1 MENIE
6 NDDYKEDERKEDEE
20 ENSIDKNVQDK
31 SETDFIADHMDYR
44 IRWIR
49 DRVLK
54 FLGLTDQE
62 HLFDDLINANNRYFE
77 DKLLNF
83 LILDLYG
90 VTDLE
95 KKLIFFYKTY
105 VSEIIQ
111 EEISV
116 WEERKVE
123 IYDDEKKKKLKK
135 IPKKVKKGKVQPG
148 KISPVPIAISTSTLH
163 TPSIPES
170 TEEEEDEDE
179 DEREQNESDDL
190 FRKKEDLK
198 SLSEISYFAPP
209 PGEEDKYILT
219 KKLVEKVIQIPALHI
234 ICGQIDGNRTDLQG
248 ITFFYFMRSSD
259 EGIPSFDSYEECLDR
274 IPNYIVV
281 GSLDS
286 RFLASLNNIL
296 VNVFKPLME
305 NQFRESE
312 PLQVE
317 KRKEVDDEMLMQP
330 PSAFLAPSVLISE
343 PVLPARRKENIEEI
357 ISQESLKDSKVKS
370 SFRKF
375 RGSDISKP
383 SRSYSLSE
391 LRKNPMVEQIKKD
404 ILDYLDNLIES
415 TEWTLE
421 HIEGDI
427 LLAMPNIPELNDPAI
442 TDDMLLQNK
451 KIVEQMEEVIMSWE
465 KHILKIMESYMNKV
479 IPEKGLLAIYQY
491 WQDYETGFTMLIE
504 QLKMPIIKRILA
516 LLEKIYSP
524 ISSSFQYFQAEL
536 WKHYVEATDNN
547 KFIQTL
553 MRYFK
558 LITESDSFESIAEC
572 IPSLMEGLRML
583 WVLSSYYCREDK
595 MILLMDRISWQLCEN
610 VRRNLAIVSLFKKPL
625 EEILK
630 KTSTGSTMLRQWK
643 TSYLKTRMDIE
654 VSGKGIRW
662 ELDQKHLFQ
671 DTEYIAEVCSD
682 LHKIAN
688 VLEDFYNIFGP
699 DLKSIINDPAQIDAV
714 VKQVDALVVPIEEVD
729 FDIFNVFN
737 KENWEA
743 LTAWFYEQ
751 VTYLE
756 DKAKF
761 YIDECFTVLI
771 SAENALEMLLKFK
784 NIKTRASIQSL
795 LLRKFDLIMQ
805 QFSKEINIVENI
817 YNRNKRQPPLL
828 TYHPPMAG
836 AIFWVRQLFHRLRRP
851 VLIFQEIRILKHNEM
866 KLLAFRQYVDL
877 AKQLKEFEEAKFN
890 TWLEKAVLT
899 ITTIMKKSLLRM
911 VRVERDFPATLTF
924 PDDQQVTKDLSP
936 VHPMSKTKIK
946 NVGSN
951 LSTPHESLVK
961 HGVVISKPSVEI
973 ESIPSSRII
982 SMTQPRQEGKTD
994 AKGSSLKEAGKSS
1007 TVSSDKHDTRAK
1019 ITWKEFMSGAIL
1031 LECQLQF
1038 QVNFD
1043 WEVFEVIREAELMEQ
1058 LGFEL
1063 PATIRDVG
1071 IQKNRLRTDIDVIER
1086 LIDQYN
1092 NVLETLDKADVQLLK
1107 KTLQDV
1113 EKHIQPGVTRF
1124 NWNSLSISDF
1134 AANCNRILKN
1144 LNSTINQ
1151 VEQIKKELDNRINS
1165 ELESYHLFSTKKEIA
1180 ESEILLPCKT
1190 YFMEV
1195 KNRRSEL
1202 ALSMLNAYQ
1211 SISPMLIKLESL
1223 VLGTSTGKSPAMQL
1237 LYEKYEKKIFAA
1249 FIMCMVRN
1257 MELLNK
1263 ILNNTK
1269 PIFQVDAILIA
1280 SEVVLRPSP
1289 GEIYNIICQDV
1300 RDLLERL
1307 KVFPRWMNGTCL
1319 ECKPQKKELSEH
1331 FVLFS
1336 FFEDV
1341 MSVRIINELI
1351 KVVQDTAYRISVE
1364 CSRYVYRWKK
1374 YSNLWSFDKN
1384 LACEKFAATKPT
1396 LIQYDEKFTFYEGIL
1411 EEVEDM
1417 SSYFD
1422 INSVRLNLI
1431 PLLSSIEGQAKE
1443 WKQVLGNYLLSD
1455 TVQAMNQLKTQIE
1468 TFRSEIELVV
1478 TGLERFMSI
1487 MQAITDVRNMAIQAE
1502 VQYLSYQEC
1511 FRTMRTHAIEFSL
1524 SDEAMAYQLQRNW
1537 ESLYLGA
1544 FYRASTLESTIE
1556 KFAEL
1561 IQGEIQQFL
1570 DDTVKF
1576 IKDFEMNG
1584 PGSTGDDLELGLKK
1598 MDEYGKQ
1605 INKYEETRLNLI
1617 KYEILFDLPPADYSP
1632 FLKVKTDYEN
1642 MEKLYDLY
1650 KQQRQERE
1658 IWAKT
1663 LWVNLN
1669 PQLLIDGMEHFI
1681 RELRRLPKSIRD
1693 MNVGHALDANMKS
1706 FKNSVPLFIE
1716 LKNEAMR
1723 ERHWQE
1729 LMKRTGQYFDMDPN
1743 RFTLENMFAMELG
1756 KYQDIAQDI
1765 VTQAVKELA
1774 IERGVKE
1781 LAEVWKSMEFNVVK
1795 HYKGTEDR
1803 GFILGPLDELNLI
1816 LEDNMLTVHSMAASQ
1831 FIGPFLSSVQKWER
1845 TMHTI
1850 SEVLEV
1856 WTELQRKW
1864 LYLEGI
1870 FVGGDIRF
1878 QLPDETKKF
1887 DDIDQAF
1894 KKIMSDTSKRRNV
1907 MECCTIYGRK
1917 DEFEAMIAALEKCQ
1931 KSLKEYL
1938 CNKRIIFPR
1947 FNFISDDEL
1956 LTILGNS
1963 NPAVIQEH
1971 VGKMFDNLDKF
1982 KLVPDN
1988 ADRLIVTALISCERE
2003 VMEFRNP
2010 VDTEYTIEIWMGLA
2024 LEEMKKSNR
2033 YLTKKAVYNYGKV
2046 RKARTEWI
2054 LEFQGMMV
2062 ITANQIWW
2070 TAEVENVFDKISQG
2084 KKRAM
2089 KEYLQQLNDQL
2100 DEVVTLMGSDILTNN
2115 DRKKIDMVLTID
2127 VHIRDIIEIFVRD
2140 SIIEPTEFEW
2150 ESQLRFYWVHDLD
2163 NIWANQCTGTFEY
2176 GYEYMGLNGRLV
2188 ITPLTDRIYL
2198 TITQALSMHLGGAPA
2213 GPAGTGKTETVKDLA
2228 KALGLLCIVTNCGE
2242 GMDYI
2247 AIGKTL
2253 GGLAQCGA
2261 WGCFDEFNRID
2272 SSVLSVISTQL
2283 QTIRSALQVKAQ
2295 RFTFEGQDIMLD
2307 SKVGVFITMNP
2318 GYAGRTELPESVKAL
2333 FRPVVCIV
2341 PDNEL
2346 ICQIKL
2352 FSSGFLTAKPLAK
2365 KMTVLYKLA
2374 SEQLSKQT
2382 HYDFGLRALKSVL
2395 NMAGQLKRTFS
2406 DLPENIV
2413 LMRALRDMNLPKFI
2427 YDDVPLFLGL
2437 IKDLFPDLD
2446 CPRVHYPAFN
2456 DAVETK
2462 LQEHG
2467 YIVLPEQV
2475 DKVIQL
2481 YEVMMTRHSTMLIG
2495 PTGGGKTVVIE
2506 TLCKA
2511 QTHLGKP
2518 TKLYILNPKACTVI
2532 ELYGMLEPTTR
2543 DWTDGL
2549 LSNIFREINRPLDSG
2564 KDERK
2569 YIVFDGDV
2577 DALWIEN
2584 MNSVMDDNK
2593 LLTLANQERIKMQDH
2608 CSLLFEVGDLQYA
2621 SPATVSRAGMV
2632 YVDPKNLG
2640 YQPYMDKWILGK
2652 SNADQ
2657 DFLRGMC
2664 EKYVHGSLKLIIEG
2678 MLGLQAVEPLRMII
2692 PQTDLNMVI
2701 QLCYMFD
2708 GLLSLKDESAEVGY
2722 KKSTEV
2728 IQEEDSSLM
2737 AKEELLEA
2745 MYVQACYWSFGA
2757 SIVDDARP
2765 TFDEYIKKIYGL
2777 MQVQDTSTKM
2787 ATLRYIPVSFP
2798 TMYDYVLDVKKK
2810 VWMAWKWLV
2819 PTYIHDR
2826 QKTFSDILVQTI
2838 DTLRTTWLVNLMS
2851 ILQKPV
2857 LLVGETGTSKTA
2869 IIHEF
2874 LRNLPPEKYEQLLIN
2889 FSSRTTSMDVQ
2900 NNIESVVEKR
2910 SREVFGPPPGKKLI
2924 VFIDDMNMPMVDS
2937 YGTQQPIALLKL
2949 LFERGGFYDRGR
2961 DLNWKYMKDIYY
2973 LAAMGEPGG
2982 GRNEVDPRFISMFAV
2997 YNVTIPSSE
3006 TLNYIY
3012 TSILS
3017 GHLQT
3022 FSEEIQSIANR
3033 LVQLMLE
3040 IYEVIL
3046 KELLPTPS
3054 KFHYIFN
3061 MRDLSRI
3068 TAGLLQSHPN
3078 FYPGVKQFVRLWRNE
3093 VTRVMCD
3100 RLISVQDENFVI
3112 DQLIDKIQNYWEL
3125 EPEVI
3130 QYSLR
3135 DPMLYGDFRN
3145 ACNEDELRFYE
3156 DLLDYE
3162 AVYNLFLEIFDEYN
3176 ERLRTKLHMVLFNDA
3191 LEHLTRVH
3199 RALRMHRGHVLVIGA
3214 GGSGK
3219 KSVIKLASFAAN
3231 YQLFQIVLSRG
3242 YNEAMFRED
3251 MKNLYNIV
3259 GVEDKRVVF
3268 MFTSADIKNESF
3280 LELVNNMLAINSVPA
3295 LFNEEER
3302 DAIVS
3307 SCREAAAKAGYDIS
3321 KKSVWSYFVK
3331 TCITNLRIALAMSP
3345 SGDALRTRCRNYPGL
3360 INNTTID
3367 WMFPWPQEALIAVAN
3382 VLLRDNPMVP
3392 EEYREMIV
3400 NHIVYVHTS
3409 VLQYVVDFATKLKRR
3424 NYVTPRHFLDFINTY
3439 LKLLTEKK
3447 NFINSHCMR
3456 LSGGLQK
3463 IAEASMT
3470 LIELNKVLAVQRVK
3484 VADQT
3489 KNCERLL
3496 ATIGE
3501 SADMA
3506 MEKKRLSEEKKK
3518 EIEDKKKII
3527 TKEETEAKQALAE
3540 AQPALDAARL
3550 ALSELDKADITEIR
3564 SFATPP
3570 EPVQIVSEC
3579 VAMLRGVKDVSWK
3592 TAKGMMSDPGFLKS
3606 LQEMNVDQITLK
3618 QQQAVRTHLKKTD
3631 KLDQMQIISKA
3642 GYGLYKFVLA
3652 VLDYCSVYK
3661 EVKPKM
3667 DRVQIL
3673 ETESEKTR
3681 RALEKEERELKR
3693 LEKTIEE
3700 LNAKYDIAMTKR
3712 QKLQDETDLLQRR
3725 LLAADK
3731 LISGLSSE
3739 NERWQKDL
3747 AVLQDDMEKITGNC
3761 LFGAAFLA
3769 YSGPFSYEFRNE
3781 MYSDWQKSIL
3791 EKELPLSKPFKL
3803 ETQLSDDVEIS
3814 TWNSEG
3820 LPPDELSVQNG
3831 ILTMKASRF
3840 PFCIDPQQQALNW
3853 IKKKEEK
3860 KNLKIISFMDAD
3872 FLKQVE
3878 LAIKYGSPVLL
3889 QVVDQ
3894 EIDPILDNVLSKNI
3908 QTAAGR
3914 TFVIIGDKEVDYDPR
3929 FRMYLTTKMTNPML
3943 DPALYAKAVVI
3954 NYMVTTAGLENQL
3967 LSVVVRTE
3975 RPDVEEQRETL
3986 ILETSEN
3993 KNLVQQLEDSLLRE
4007 IAADQGNMVDNIDL
4021 IETLDNIKSRANE
4034 VMTKLFLA
4042 EVTSADIDKLR
4053 EGYRPVAERG
4063 AILFSAL
4070 ADMATVN
4077 TMYQYSLISY
4087 VEVFIHSLKRS
4098 LPDPVLVK
4106 RLQNIIPTLTKNVYD
4121 YGCIGIFERH
4131 KLLFSLQICMKI
4143 EKSVGNIN
4151 QKQLDF
4157 FIKGSIVLEKSSR
4170 VNPTRWLPQSGWED
4184 ILKLASDFPDKFE
4197 QLPEELRDYEN
4208 EWKHWYDSDAPE
4220 SDGLP
4225 SDYSK
4230 RLTPFEKLM
4239 LIRCFR
4245 VDRVYRGIINYVT
4258 DIMGEQYITPP
4269 HISYDMIYEESTPTM
4284 PVVFLLSP
4292 GSDTTSELMK
4302 LADRYGCGGGKFKY
4316 LSLGQ
4321 GQNKIAMEL
4330 LDVAIARGQWLMLQ
4344 NCHLLLSFTKDLE
4357 KIVENI
4363 GKPHPD
4369 FRLWLTTEPTP
4380 SFPIGILQQSLKVV
4394 TEPPSGLKLNLQNTY
4409 INMRP
4414 QVLESC
4420 SHPLYKHLI
4429 YVLTFYH
4436 AVIQER
4442 RRYGK
4447 IGWNIKYDF
4456 NESDFNVCTIIL
4468 DTYLTKALATKESSV
4483 PWNNL
4488 KYLIGEVMYGGRVID
4503 SFDRRVAYTYMDEYF
4518 GDFLF
4523 DEFQPF
4529 YFYKNTVKYV
4539 IPPEGDRDDYL
4550 QFIEELPLVNT
4561 PEVFGLHPNAEIGY
4575 FTHAVKGI
4583 WRHLIELQPQ
4593 TAVTVIGIS
4602 KDEFIDNIA
4611 KEILVKIPELY
4622 DINKV
4627 KKNFGVAV
4635 TPTAIVLF
4643 QELERFNQL
4652 IKTITRTLNQL
4663 RKAIMGE
4670 IGMDAMLENISMALY
4685 NGNLPK
4691 EWAKFAP
4698 DTQKNLA
4705 GWMDHFQKRI
4715 DQYTSWSGANE
4726 PVVLWLS
4733 GLHVPETY
4741 LAALIQM
4748 ACRKNNWPLD
4758 HSVIYTTVTR
4768 FSKPDDIEER
4778 PDLGCYVYGLYLEGA
4793 RWDIEEHC
4801 LKRSHPKIL
4810 IEELP
4815 ILTIKPTE
4823 IHRLK
4828 LQNTFKTPVYIT
4840 LNRRNALGVGLV
4852 FEADLATPEHISHWV
4867 LQGVCLVLNTD

>member
-1 MENIE
+1 M
-6 NDDYKEDERKEDEE
+6 
-20 ENSIDKNVQDK
+20 
-31 SETDFIADHMDYR
+31 
-44 IRWIR
+44 
-49 DRVLK
+49 
-54 FLGLTDQE
+54 
-62 HLFDDLINANNRYFE
+62 
-77 DKLLNF
+77 
-83 LILDLYG
+83 
-90 VTDLE
+90 
-95 KKLIFFYKTY
+95 
-105 VSEIIQ
+105 
-111 EEISV
+111 
-116 WEERKVE
+116 
-123 IYDDEKKKKLKK
+123 
-135 IPKKVKKGKVQPG
+135 
-148 KISPVPIAISTSTLH
+148 
-163 TPSIPES
+163 
-170 TEEEEDEDE
+170 
-179 DEREQNESDDL
+179 
-190 FRKKEDLK
+190 
-198 SLSEISYFAPP
+198 
-209 PGEEDKYILT
+209 
-219 KKLVEKVIQIPALHI
+219 LV
-234 ICGQIDGNRTDLQG
+234 
-248 ITFFYFMRSSD
+248 
-259 EGIPSFDSYEECLDR
+259 
-274 IPNYIVV
+274 
-281 GSLDS
+281 
-286 RFLASLNNIL
+286 
-296 VNVFKPLME
+296 
-305 NQFRESE
+305 
-312 PLQVE
+312 
-317 KRKEVDDEMLMQP
+317 
-330 PSAFLAPSVLISE
+330 
-343 PVLPARRKENIEEI
+343 
-357 ISQESLKDSKVKS
+357 
-370 SFRKF
+370 
-375 RGSDISKP
+375 
-383 SRSYSLSE
+383 
-391 LRKNPMVEQIKKD
+391 
-404 ILDYLDNLIES
+404 
-415 TEWTLE
+415 
-421 HIEGDI
+421 
-427 LLAMPNIPELNDPAI
+427 
-442 TDDMLLQNK
+442 
-451 KIVEQMEEVIMSWE
+451 
-465 KHILKIMESYMNKV
+465 
-479 IPEKGLLAIYQY
+479 
-491 WQDYETGFTMLIE
+491 E
-504 QLKMPIIKRILA
+504 QLKMSIVKRILD
-516 LLEKIYSP
+516 LLEQIRSP
-524 ISSSFQYFQAEL
+524 IASSFQYFRTEL
-536 WKHYVEATDNN
+536 WKHYVEARDNN

-558 LITESDSFESIAEC
+558 LITESDSFESIEEC

-583 WVLSSYYCREDK
+583 WVLSSYYCREEK
-595 MILLMDRISWQLCEN
+595 MMQLVDRISWQLCEN
-610 VRRNLAIVSLFKKPL
+610 VKHNLAIVLLFKKPL

-630 KTSTGSTMLRQWK
+630 KTSAASSMLRQWK
-643 TSYLKTRMDIE
+643 RSYLKTRLDIE
-654 VSGKGIRW
+654 LSGKGIRW
-662 ELDQKHLFQ
+662 EFDQKRLFQ
-671 DTEYIAEVCSD
+671 NTEYIAEVCSD
-682 LHKIAN
+682 LYKIAG
-688 VLEDFYNIFGP
+688 VLQDFYNIFGP
-699 DLKSIINDPAQIDAV
+699 YLKSIINDPAQIDAV
-714 VKQVDALVVPIEEVD
+714 VKRVDALVVPIEEAD

-743 LTAWFYEQ
+743 MTAWFYEQ
-751 VTYLE
+751 VTFLE
-756 DKAKF
+756 DQAKF

-784 NIKTRASIQSL
+784 NIKTRAAIQEQ
-795 LLRKFDLIMQ
+795 LLRKFDVIMQ

-817 YNRNKRQPPLL
+817 YTRGKRHPPLL

-851 VLIFQEIRILKHNEM
+851 VLIFQEMLELKHSEP
-866 KLLAFRQYVDL
+866 KILAFSQYYDL
-877 AKQLKEFEEAKFN
+877 AKQLKEFEKTKFN
-890 TWLEKAVLT
+890 TWLDKAVLT
-899 ITTIMKKSLLRM
+899 VTTIMKKSILRI
-911 VRVERDFPATLTF
+911 VRVERDPPATLTF
-924 PDDQQVTKDLSP
+924 PDEQQATKDLQGL
-936 VHPMSKTKIK
+936 VHLISKTRSK
-946 NVGSN
+946 NMGSI
-951 LSTPHESLVK
+951 LSTPRESPVRPD
-961 HGVVISKPSVEI
+961 GVIISKLSAEI
-973 ESIPSSRII
+973 ESIASSRIV
-982 SMTQPRQEGKTD
+982 STVQPRPEGKTD
-994 AKGSSLKEAGKSS
+994 TKVSSLKEAGKSS
-1007 TVSSDKHDTRAK
+1007 TVSSEKHDARAK
-1019 ITWKEFMSGAIL
+1019 ISWKEFMSGAIL
-1031 LECQLQF
+1031 LECQLRF

-1043 WEVFEVIREAELMEQ
+1043 WEVFEIIREAELMEQ

-1063 PATIRDVG
+1063 PATVRDVG
-1071 IQKNRLRTDIDVIER
+1071 IQKNRLRTDIDAIGKM
-1086 LIDQYN
+1086 IDQYN
-1092 NVLETLDKADVQLLK
+1092 NILETLDKADVQLLK
-1107 KTLQDV
+1107 QTLQDV

-1124 NWNSLSISDF
+1124 NWNSLSISDY
-1134 AANCNRILKN
+1134 AAACNRILKN
-1144 LNSTINQ
+1144 LNSIINQ

-1165 ELESYHLFSTKKEIA
+1165 ELQSYHLFSRKKEIA

-1190 YFMEV
+1190 YFMEI

-1202 ALSMLNAYQ
+1202 VSLMLKAYQ

-1223 VLGTSTGKSPAMQL
+1223 VLGTATGKSPAMQL

-1257 MELLNK
+1257 MEVLNK
-1263 ILNNTK
+1263 MLNSTK
-1269 PIFQVDAILIA
+1269 PIFQVDAILMA
-1280 SEVVLRPSP
+1280 SEVILRPAP

-1300 RDLLERL
+1300 RDLLESL
-1307 KVFPRWMNGTCL
+1307 KGFSRWMNGTCL
-1319 ECKPQKKELSEH
+1319 ECKPQRTEFSEDL
-1331 FVLFS
+1331 VLFS

-1341 MSVRIINELI
+1341 MSVRIVNEFI
-1351 KVVQDTAYRISVE
+1351 RVVQDTAHKISME
-1364 CSRYVYRWKK
+1364 CWQYLYRWKK

-1384 LACEKFAATKPT
+1384 LVCEKFAATKPT
-1396 LIQYDEKFTFYEGIL
+1396 VVQYDEKFTFYENIL
-1411 EEVEDM
+1411 EELQDM
-1417 SSYFD
+1417 SSYYD
-1422 INSVRLNLI
+1422 ISSVRLNLT
-1431 PLLSSIEGQAKE
+1431 PLLSNIECQAKE

-1455 TVQAMNQLKTQIE
+1455 TMQAINQLKTQIDI
-1468 TFRSEIELVV
+1468 FRGEIELVV
-1478 TGLERFMSI
+1478 TGLDRFMSI

-1511 FRTMRTHAIEFSL
+1511 FQTMRTHAIEFSA
-1524 SDEAMAYQLQRNW
+1524 SDEEMAYALQRSW

-1544 FYRASTLESTIE
+1544 FYRASTLESTID
-1556 KFAEL
+1556 KFAEM
-1561 IQGEIQQFL
+1561 IEAQIQQFL
-1570 DDTVKF
+1570 DETTKF
-1576 IKDFEMNG
+1576 SEDFETNG

-1598 MDEYGKQ
+1598 MNEYGKQ
-1605 INKYEETRLNLI
+1605 ISKYEERRLNLI
-1617 KYEILFDLPPADYSP
+1617 TYETLFDLPSTDYST

-1642 MEKLYDLY
+1642 MEVLYDLY
-1650 KQQRQERE
+1650 KHQRSARE
-1658 IWAKT
+1658 VWAET

-1669 PQLLIDGMEHFI
+1669 PQQLIEGMEHFI
-1681 RELRRLPKSIRD
+1681 RELRLLPKSIRD
-1693 MNVGHALDANMKS
+1693 MNVGHALNANMKN

-1729 LMKRTGQYFDMDPN
+1729 LMRRTGQYFDMDPD

-1765 VTQAVKELA
+1765 VINAVKELA

-1781 LAEVWKSMEFNVVK
+1781 LAEVWKSMEFNIVK
-1795 HYKGTEDR
+1795 YYKGTEDR
-1803 GFILGPLDELNLI
+1803 GFILGSLDELNLV

-1831 FIGPFLSSVQKWER
+1831 FIGPFLNVVQKWEH

-1850 SEVLEV
+1850 SEVLKV
-1856 WTELQRKW
+1856 WVELQRKW
-1864 LYLEGI
+1864 MYLEGI
-1870 FVGGDIRF
+1870 FVGGDIRL

-1894 KKIMSDTSKRRNV
+1894 KKIMNDTSKRRNV
-1907 MECCTIYGRK
+1907 LECCTIYGRK
-1917 DEFEAMIAALEKCQ
+1917 DEFETMIAALEKCQ
-1931 KSLKEYL
+1931 KSLTEYL
-1938 CNKRIIFPR
+1938 RNKRLIFPR
-1947 FNFISDDEL
+1947 FSFISDDEL
-1956 LTILGNS
+1956 LSILGS
-1963 NPAVIQEH
+1963 NIPTIIQEH
-1971 VGKMFDNLDKF
+1971 IGKMFDNLDKL

-1988 ADRLIVTALISCERE
+1988 ADRLMVTALISCERE
-2003 VMEFRNP
+2003 IMEFINP
-2010 VDTEYTIEIWMGLA
+2010 VTTEHNIEIWMGLT
-2024 LEEMKKSNR
+2024 LEEMKRSNR
-2033 YLTKKAVYNYGKV
+2033 YLTKKAIYNYGKMQ
-2046 RKARTEWI
+2046 RPRTKWI

-2062 ITANQIWW
+2062 LTANQIWW

-2084 KKRAM
+2084 NKRAM

-2140 SIIEPTEFEW
+2140 SIIDPTEFEW

-2163 NIWANQCTGTFEY
+2163 NVWMNQCTGTFEY

-2228 KALGLLCIVTNCGE
+2228 KALGLLCVVTNCGE

-2283 QTIRSALQVKAQ
+2283 QTIRSALQVKAH
-2295 RFTFEGQDIMLD
+2295 RFTFEGQDIVLN
-2307 SKVGVFITMNP
+2307 SKVGIFITMNP
-2318 GYAGRTELPESVKAL
+2318 GYAGRTELPESVKIF

-2352 FSSGFLTAKPLAK
+2352 FSAGFLTAKQLAK

-2395 NMAGQLKRTFS
+2395 NMAGQLKRIS
-2406 DLPENIV
+2406 GDLPENLV

-2437 IKDLFPDLD
+2437 IKDLFPDMD
-2446 CPRVHYPAFN
+2446 CPRVRYLDFN
-2456 DAVETK
+2456 EAVEAVLEK
-2462 LQEHG
+2462 YE

-2481 YEVMMTRHSTMLIG
+2481 YEVMMIRHSTMLIG

-2506 TLCKA
+2506 TLCRA

-2532 ELYGMLEPTTR
+2532 ELYGMLNPTTR

-2549 LSNIFREINRPLDSG
+2549 LSNIFREINRPLDSD
-2564 KDERK
+2564 KEERK
-2569 YIVFDGDV
+2569 YILFDGDV
-2577 DALWIEN
+2577 DALWVEN

-2593 LLTLANQERIKMQDH
+2593 LLTLANQERIKMQNH

-2640 YQPYMDKWILGK
+2640 YQPYMDKWIQAK
-2652 SNADQ
+2652 DKTDQ
-2657 DFLRGMC
+2657 DFFHKMC
-2664 EKYVHGSLKLIIEG
+2664 EKYVHGSVNLIING

-2692 PQTDLNMVI
+2692 PQTDLNMVT
-2701 QLCYMFD
+2701 QFCYMFD
-2708 GLLSLKDESAEVGY
+2708 GLLLLKDELAD
-2722 KKSTEV
+2722 KKSTE
-2728 IQEEDSSLM
+2728 ITQEEEDILLM
-2737 AKEELLEA
+2737 SKEEFLEA
-2745 MYVQACYWSFGA
+2745 MYIQACYWSFGA
-2757 SIVDDARP
+2757 SIVDNARP
-2765 TFDEYIKKIYGL
+2765 NFDEYMKKISGL
-2777 MQVQDTSTKM
+2777 MLIQDTPAKP
-2787 ATLRYIPVSFP
+2787 ATIRYIPVSFP
-2798 TMYDYVLDVKKK
+2798 TIYDYVLDVKRK

-2819 PTYIHDR
+2819 PTYFHDG

-2838 DTLRTTWLVNLMS
+2838 DTLRTTWFINLMS
-2851 ILQKPV
+2851 HLQRPV

-2874 LRNLPPEKYEQLLIN
+2874 LRNLHPEKYEQLLIN
-2889 FSSRTTSMDVQ
+2889 FSSRTSSMDLQ
-2900 NNIESVVEKR
+2900 KNIESAVEKR
-2910 SREVFGPPPGKKLI
+2910 SREIFGPPPGKKLVI
-2924 VFIDDMNMPMVDS
+2924 FIDDMNMPIVDT

-2973 LAAMGEPGG
+2973 LAAMGKPGG
-2982 GRNEVDPRFISMFAV
+2982 GRNEVDPRFISMFSV
-2997 YNVTIPSSE
+2997 YNVTFPSIE

-3022 FSEEIQSIANR
+3022 FSEKVQSIANG

-3040 IYEVIL
+3040 LYETVR

-3061 MRDLSRI
+3061 TRDLSRI
-3068 TAGLLQSHPN
+3068 MAGLLQSHSN
-3078 FYPGVKQFVRLWRNE
+3078 FYPGIKQFVRLWRNE
-3093 VTRVMCD
+3093 VTRVICD
-3100 RLISVQDENFVI
+3100 RLISVQVINFLFFSLV
-3112 DQLIDKIQNYWEL
+3112 LIKPSLVNSFVFLGREFRHRSVEGKDQNYWEL

-3145 ACNEDELRFYE
+3145 ACNEDEPRFYE

-3162 AVYNLFLEIFDEYN
+3162 AVYSLFLEIFDEYN
-3176 ERLRTKLHMVLFNDA
+3176 EKNRTKLHMVLFNDA

-3199 RALRMHRGHVLVIGA
+3199 RALRMHRGHVLVVGT

-3219 KSVIKLASFAAN
+3219 KSVIKLASFAAG
-3231 YQLFQIVLSRG
+3231 YQFFQIVLSRG
-3242 YNEAMFRED
+3242 YNETFFRED
-3251 MKNLYNIV
+3251 MKSLYNMV
-3259 GVEDKRVVF
+3259 GVNNKKVVF
-3268 MFTSADIKNESF
+3268 MFTSAHIKNEDF
-3280 LELVNNMLAINSVPA
+3280 LELVNNMLTASSVPA
-3295 LFNEEER
+3295 LFNDEER
-3302 DAIVS
+3302 DAIVT
-3307 SCREAAAKAGYDIS
+3307 SCRDAAVKAGFDIA

-3331 TCITNLRIALAMSP
+3331 TCIANLRIALAMSP

-3360 INNTTID
+3360 INNTTVD
-3367 WMFPWPQEALIAVAN
+3367 WMFPWPQQALVAVAN
-3382 VLLRDNPMVP
+3382 VLLRDNPIVP
-3392 EEYREMIV
+3392 QEYREMIV
-3400 NHIVYVHTS
+3400 SHIVYVHTS
-3409 VLQYVVDFATKLKRR
+3409 VLQYTVDFATKLKRR
-3424 NYVTPRHFLDFINTY
+3424 NYVTPKHFLDFINTY
-3439 LKLLTEKK
+3439 LKLLTKKK
-3447 NFINSHCMR
+3447 NFINSHRAR

-3463 IAEASMT
+3463 IAEASVT
-3470 LIELNKVLAVQRVK
+3470 LIKLHEILAVQRVK

-3489 KNCERLL
+3489 KNCEQLL
-3496 ATIGE
+3496 ASIGE
-3501 SADMA
+3501 STDIAI
-3506 MEKKRLSEEKKK
+3506 EKKNLSEEKRK
-3518 EIEDKKKII
+3518 EIEDKKKMI
-3527 TKEETEAKQALAE
+3527 TKEETEAKKALAE
-3540 AQPALDAARL
+3540 AEPALNAARL
-3550 ALSELDKADITEIR
+3550 ALGELEKADITEIR

-3579 VAMLRGVKDVSWK
+3579 VAMLYGVKDVSWK
-3592 TAKGMMSDPGFLKS
+3592 GAKGMMSDPGFVRN
-3606 LQEMNVDQITLK
+3606 LQEMNCDQITLK
-3618 QQQAVRTHLKKTD
+3618 QQQAVRAHLKKTD
-3631 KLDQMQIISKA
+3631 KLDQMQFISKA
-3642 GYGLYKFVLA
+3642 GYGLYKFVFA
-3652 VLDYCSVYK
+3652 VLDYCDVYK
-3661 EVKPKM
+3661 EVKPKI
-3667 DRVQIL
+3667 DRVQVL
-3673 ETESEKTR
+3673 ETESEKLR
-3681 RALEKEERELKR
+3681 RALEKEERELQR

-3700 LNAKYDIAMTKR
+3700 LNEKYDEAMTER
-3712 QKLQDETDLLQRR
+3712 HILQDETDLLHRR

-3747 AVLQDDMEKITGNC
+3747 AVLHDDMEKITGNC

-3781 MYSDWQKSIL
+3781 MYSDWQRSIL
-3791 EKELPLSKPFKL
+3791 EKDLPLSKPFKL

-3831 ILTMKASRF
+3831 ILTIKASRF
-3840 PFCIDPQQQALNW
+3840 PLCIDPQQQALKW
-3853 IKKKEEK
+3853 IKKREK
-3860 KNLKIISFMDAD
+3860 KNLKILSFTDAD

-3878 LAIKYGSPVLL
+3878 LAVKYGLPILI
-3889 QVVDQ
+3889 QDVD

-3914 TFVIIGDKEVDYDPR
+3914 TFVILGNKEIDYDFK
-3929 FRMYLTTKMTNPML
+3929 FRMYLTTKMTNPTL
-3943 DPALYAKAVVI
+3943 DPAAYAKAVVI

-3967 LSVVVRTE
+3967 LSVVVRIE
-3975 RPDVEEQRETL
+3975 RPDIEEQRETL

-3993 KNLVQQLEDSLLRE
+3993 KNLLQQLEDSLLRE

-4021 IETLDNIKSRANE
+4021 IETLENIKSRANE

-4063 AILFSAL
+4063 AILFFVL
-4070 ADMATVN
+4070 ADMAIVN
-4077 TMYQYSLISY
+4077 AMYQYSLISY

-4106 RLQNIIPTLTKNVYD
+4106 RLQNIIPTLTKKVYD
-4121 YGCIGIFERH
+4121 YGCTGIFQRH
-4131 KLLFSLQICMKI
+4131 KLLFSLQICLRI
-4143 EKSVGNIN
+4143 EKSVGNVN

-4157 FIKGSIVLEKSSR
+4157 FVKGSMALEKSPQL
-4170 VNPTRWLPQSGWED
+4170 NPTRWLPQSGWED
-4184 ILKLASDFPDKFE
+4184 ILKLASDFPEQFA
-4197 QLPEELRDYEN
+4197 QLPEELRDNED
-4208 EWKHWYDSDAPE
+4208 EWKQWYDSDTPE
-4220 SDGLP
+4220 SDELP
-4225 SDYSK
+4225 CEYNT
-4230 RLTPFEKLM
+4230 RLTSFEKLM

-4245 VDRVYRGIINYVT
+4245 VDRVYRGIINFVI

-4269 HISYDMIYEESTPTM
+4269 HISFDMIFEESTPTM

-4292 GSDTTSELMK
+4292 GSDPTSELMK
-4302 LADRYGCGGGKFKY
+4302 LADRYGCGGGKFRY

-4321 GQNKIAMEL
+4321 SQNKIAMEL
-4330 LDVAIARGQWLMLQ
+4330 LDTAMTRGQWLMLQ

-4357 KIVENI
+4357 KFVENI

-4369 FRLWLTTEPTP
+4369 FRLWLTTEPIP
-4380 SFPIGILQQSLKVV
+4380 NFPIGILQQSLKVV
-4394 TEPPSGLKLNLQNTY
+4394 TEPPSGLKLNLQSTY
-4409 INMRP
+4409 FNMRP

-4429 YVLTFYH
+4429 YVLAFYH
-4436 AVIQER
+4436 AVSQER

-4456 NESDFNVCTIIL
+4456 NESDFNVCTTIL
-4468 DTYLTKALATKESSV
+4468 DTYLTKALATKESNV
-4483 PWNNL
+4483 PWNSL

-4503 SFDRRVAYTYMDEYF
+4503 SYDRRVSYIYMDEYF

-4529 YFYKNTVKYV
+4529 YFYKNAVEYV
-4539 IPPEGDRDDYL
+4539 IPPEGNRDDYL
-4550 QFIEELPLVNT
+4550 RFIEELPLVNT

-4575 FTHAVKGI
+4575 FTEAVKRT

-4593 TAVTVIGIS
+4593 VAVSVSGVS
-4602 KDEFIDNIA
+4602 KDEFVDNIA
-4611 KEILVKIPELY
+4611 KEISAKIPAAY

-4643 QELERFNQL
+4643 QELKRFNKL

-4663 RKAIMGE
+4663 RKAIAGE
-4670 IGMDAMLENISMALY
+4670 IGMDMTLENISVALY
-4685 NGNLPK
+4685 NGTLPK

-4698 DTQKNLA
+4698 DTRKNLA

-4715 DQYTSWSGANE
+4715 DQYTNWSGANE

-4741 LAALIQM
+4741 LAALIQI

-4758 HSVIYTTVTR
+4758 RSVIYTTVSK
-4768 FSKPDDIEER
+4768 FIKPDDIEER
-4778 PDLGCYVYGLYLEGA
+4778 PDQGCYVYGLYLEGA
-4793 RWDIEEHC
+4793 RWDVEEHR
-4801 LKRSHPKIL
+4801 LKRSHPKVL

-4815 ILTIKPTE
+4815 ILTIIPTE

-4828 LQNTFKTPVYIT
+4828 LQNTFKTPVYTT